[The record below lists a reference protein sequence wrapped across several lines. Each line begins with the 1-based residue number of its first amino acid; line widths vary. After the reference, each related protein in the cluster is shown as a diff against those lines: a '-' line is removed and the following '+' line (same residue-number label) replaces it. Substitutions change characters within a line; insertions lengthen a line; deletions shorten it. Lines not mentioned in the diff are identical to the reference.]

1 MSSTARLEER
11 LGHRFL
17 RAELLAQALTHRS
30 FGSPHNERLEFLG
43 DGVLGC
49 VMAQEL
55 FARFPALS
63 EGDLSRLRASLV
75 RKESLAAVAREL
87 GLGAYLRLGEGESAS
102 GGAARPSILAD
113 TLEALYGAVFLD
125 AGYEGARATV
135 CSTFGAALDA
145 LDPCTTGKDPKTR
158 LQELLQG
165 RGQGLPSYHLV
176 ATQGAAH
183 RQTFEVECMVEQLGL
198 RATGKGEARRAAEQ
212 QAAEALLRQLGA

>member
-17 RAELLAQALTHRS
+17 RAELLEQALTHRS

-55 FARFPALS
+55 FARFPALN
-63 EGDLSRLRASLV
+63 EGDLSRLRAGLV
-75 RKESLAAVAREL
+75 RKESLAALARDL
-87 GLGAYLRLGEGESAS
+87 GLGEYLRLGEGESAS

-125 AGYEGARATV
+125 AGYERAHATV
-135 CSTFGAALDA
+135 CRTFGAALDT
-145 LDPCTTGKDPKTR
+145 LDPCTTAKDPKTR

-165 RGQGLPSYHLV
+165 RGQGLPSYHVV

-198 RATGKGEARRAAEQ
+198 RATGRGESRRAAEQ